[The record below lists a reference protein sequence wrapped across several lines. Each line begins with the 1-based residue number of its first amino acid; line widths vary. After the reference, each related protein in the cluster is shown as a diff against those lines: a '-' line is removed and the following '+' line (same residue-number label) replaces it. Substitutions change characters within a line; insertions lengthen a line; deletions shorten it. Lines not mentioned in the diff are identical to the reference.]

1 MKVLVACEYSG
12 IVRDAFIKKGHNA
25 ISCDILP
32 SESDLGEHYQGDVMD
47 ILYEDWD
54 MMIAHPPCTYLAVS
68 GAAWFYHPE
77 DKHLSTDQRRPH
89 PKHPNRR
96 QLQEEALDFIRLLLD
111 APIDKIALENPVGV
125 ISTKIRKPE
134 QIIQP
139 YMFGHRESK
148 KTCLWL
154 KNLTPLNAT
163 KNVEP
168 EYHITKNGEQR
179 SKFDYDTMKLPKEE
193 RWKVRSA
200 TFPGIAEAMAKQWS
214 NDN

>member
-1 MKVLVACEYSG
+1 MKILVACEYSG

-54 MMIAHPPCTYLAVS
+54 MMIAHPPCTYLTVS

-77 DKHLSTDQRRPH
+77 DKHLPTDQRRPH

-125 ISTKIRKPE
+125 ISTKIRKPD

-163 KNVEP
+163 KNVKP

-179 SKFDYDTMKLPKEE
+179 SKFDYDTMKLPKEQ

-200 TFPGIAEAMAKQWS
+200 TFPGIAEAMAKQWG
-214 NDN
+214 

>member
-1 MKVLVACEYSG
+1 MKILVACEYSG

-25 ISCDILP
+25 ISCDLLP
-32 SESDLGEHYQGDVMD
+32 SESDFGEHYQGDVKH
-47 ILYEDWD
+47 ILNNNWD
-54 MMIAHPPCTYLAVS
+54 MMITHPSCTYLTVS

-77 DKHLSTDQRRPH
+77 DKHLPTDQRRPH

-96 QLQEEALDFIRLLLD
+96 QLQEEALDFIRLLLN

-125 ISTKIRKPE
+125 ISTKIRKPD

-168 EYHITKNGEQR
+168 EYYITKNGEKR
-179 SKFDYDTMKLPKEE
+179 SKFDYDTMKLSKEE

-200 TFPGIAEAMAKQWS
+200 TFPGIAEAMAEQWG
-214 NDN
+214 

>member
-54 MMIAHPPCTYLAVS
+54 MMIAHPPCTFLAVS

-77 DKHLSTDQRRPH
+77 DKHLPTDQRRPH

-111 APIDKIALENPVGV
+111 APIGKIALENPVGV
-125 ISTKIRKPE
+125 ISTKIRKPD

-139 YMFGHRESK
+139 YI
-148 KTCLWL
+148 CLL
-154 KNLTPLNAT
+154 YTSPSPRDGLLSRMP
-163 KNVEP
+163 
-168 EYHITKNGEQR
+168 
-179 SKFDYDTMKLPKEE
+179 S
-193 RWKVRSA
+193 SA
-200 TFPGIAEAMAKQWS
+200 
-214 NDN
+214 

>member
-1 MKVLVACEYSG
+1 MLDTESPIIYEG
-12 IVRDAFIKKGHNA
+12 GHY
-25 ISCDILP
+25 I
-32 SESDLGEHYQGDVMD
+32 GDVKD
-47 ILYEDWD
+47 ILYDDWD
-54 MMIAHPPCTYLAVS
+54 LMIAHPPCTYLAVS

-77 DKHLSTDQRRPH
+77 DKNLPTDQRRPH

-96 QLQEEALDFIRLLLD
+96 QLQEEALDFIRLLLN

-125 ISTKIRKPE
+125 ISTKIRKPD

-154 KNLTPLNAT
+154 KNLPLLEPTNQ
-163 KNVEP
+163 VEP
-168 EYHITKNGEQR
+168 EERIYAKSGKSHGKWWI
-179 SKFDYDTMKLPKEE
+179 DTWKLPPEE

-200 TFPGIAEAMAKQWS
+200 TFQGIAEAMAEQWG
-214 NDN
+214 